1 MTNWEQNN
9 TRCEA
14 RKKDGTRCKLRAEAG
29 EQFCEHHQYDLRS
42 FIRRPLAT
50 IGLFEKYF
58 PKQHHPACDR
68 KGENDCSCPDLPL
81 ATLMARALRRA
92 FDTSLKQTPEWK
104 EEQRLVMRRRTRA
117 IRRYYEAV
125 DPKELWLP
133 PHSQWRQ
140 FRFFVWD
147 EREQRMRV
155 TKVRDSFR
163 DTLEGR
169 KNLKRRLIQH
179 APHHVYYSTGAWFNP
194 QSIGPDPLSKG
205 GSKKFKKKGMHPVL
219 NNTFL
224 FRELYFDVDYE
235 METFEQSAV
244 ETKKLLEWYVEQD
257 IVSDEKP
264 TVVFS
269 GGKGFHLIDFGWKIE
284 PNLHGSMK
292 DRYYRLFDREREKHL
307 PSHKLQRLD
316 KAWKK
321 WFVKRIKR
329 EGILI
334 DYDVTPDPRRI
345 IRLPGT
351 IHGKKGR
358 LCQVIDPDELD
369 TFEPSPPLW

>member
-14 RKKDGTRCKLRAEAG
+14 RKKDGTHCKLGAEAG
-29 EQFCEHHQYDLRS
+29 EQFCEHHRYDLRS
-42 FIRRPLAT
+42 FIRRPLET

-125 DPKELWLP
+125 EPTELWLP

-235 METFEQSAV
+235 METFEQSAA

-284 PNLHGSMK
+284 PNLHGNMK

>member
-14 RKKDGTRCKLRAEAG
+14 RKKDGTHCKLGAEAG
-29 EQFCEHHQYDLRS
+29 EQFCEHHRYDLRS
-42 FIRRPLAT
+42 FIRRPLET

-125 DPKELWLP
+125 EPTELWLP

-235 METFEQSAV
+235 METFEQSAA

-316 KAWKK
+316 KAWKT